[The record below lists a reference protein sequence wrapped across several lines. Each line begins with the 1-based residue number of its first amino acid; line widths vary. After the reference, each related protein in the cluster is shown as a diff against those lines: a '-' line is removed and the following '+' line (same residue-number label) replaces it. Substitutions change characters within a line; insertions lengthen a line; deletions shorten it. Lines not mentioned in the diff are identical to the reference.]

1 MIKNKTITAIIFM
14 IMGALVLAIQN
25 SLVKTLSVFYSI
37 WEIVF
42 FRALSGTIIAI
53 LLLCFFG
60 WNKLITTKPIV
71 HLIRAFSSVLCVVLF
86 FFGLKYLLFAENQAL
101 LHTAPIIA
109 TILALPFLG
118 EKIKLTNLL
127 AIFFGF
133 IGIMIIVKPS
143 FSLFNLY
150 ALLPLG
156 SAFFMATAYIATR
169 YLMDTE
175 SSVTVIFYYSI
186 ALLFTS
192 LLFLPNNFIFPEV
205 SHLTLLFSL
214 GVIGSLGHYFLSQ
227 AAKYGEVRIISP
239 FEYTGF
245 IFVALIGYL
254 FFNEIPSLRVV
265 LGALCIILSGS
276 YIIYKTR

>member
-1 MIKNKTITAIIFM
+1 M

-25 SLVKTLSVFYSI
+25 SLVKTLSFFYSI

-53 LLLCFFG
+53 LLLRFFG

-143 FSLFNLY
+143 F
-150 ALLPLG
+150 
-156 SAFFMATAYIATR
+156 
-169 YLMDTE
+169 
-175 SSVTVIFYYSI
+175 
-186 ALLFTS
+186 
-192 LLFLPNNFIFPEV
+192 
-205 SHLTLLFSL
+205 
-214 GVIGSLGHYFLSQ
+214 
-227 AAKYGEVRIISP
+227 
-239 FEYTGF
+239 
-245 IFVALIGYL
+245 
-254 FFNEIPSLRVV
+254 
-265 LGALCIILSGS
+265 
-276 YIIYKTR
+276 

>member
-1 MIKNKTITAIIFM
+1 M

-53 LLLCFFG
+53 LLLCLFG
-60 WNKLITTKPIV
+60 WNKIITTKPIV

-150 ALLPLG
+150 TLLPLG

-175 SSVTVIFYYSI
+175 SSVAVIFYYSI
-186 ALLFTS
+186 VLLFTS

-245 IFVALIGYL
+245 IFVAVIGYL

>member
-1 MIKNKTITAIIFM
+1 
-14 IMGALVLAIQN
+14 
-25 SLVKTLSVFYSI
+25 
-37 WEIVF
+37 
-42 FRALSGTIIAI
+42 
-53 LLLCFFG
+53 
-60 WNKLITTKPIV
+60 
-71 HLIRAFSSVLCVVLF
+71 
-86 FFGLKYLLFAENQAL
+86 
-101 LHTAPIIA
+101 
-109 TILALPFLG
+109 
-118 EKIKLTNLL
+118 
-127 AIFFGF
+127 
-133 IGIMIIVKPS
+133 MIIVKPS

-227 AAKYGEVRIISP
+227 AAKYGDCLL
-239 FEYTGF
+239 YTSDAADDLLC
-245 IFVALIGYL
+245 VVL
-254 FFNEIPSLRVV
+254 FFFGLKYLLFAENQALLHTAPIIATILALPF
-265 LGALCIILSGS
+265 LGEKIKLTNLLAIFFWFYWHHDNC
-276 YIIYKTR
+276 KTKF